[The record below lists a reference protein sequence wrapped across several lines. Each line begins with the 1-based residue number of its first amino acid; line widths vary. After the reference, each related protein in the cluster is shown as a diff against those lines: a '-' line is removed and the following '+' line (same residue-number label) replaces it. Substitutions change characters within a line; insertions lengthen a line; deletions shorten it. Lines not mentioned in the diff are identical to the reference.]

1 VQESPHGILFTG
13 STAGLIT
20 KQSVVRSAVESV
32 AASGLRSLAGGLILS
47 VKTASTS
54 QQGILRAE
62 VFD

>member
-20 KQSVVRSAVESV
+20 KQSVAVESV
-32 AASGLRSLAGGLILS
+32 AASWLRSLAGGLILS

>member
-47 VKTASTS
+47 V
-54 QQGILRAE
+54 
-62 VFD
+62 